1 MRFSFLIIQE
11 LKSNT
16 INQGDNML
24 VSFINNVTPQV
35 SKDMTYMQVN
45 TMVVLISFVND
56 RLLLKSLAY
65 TYFEI

>member
-56 RLLLKSLAY
+56 RLL
-65 TYFEI
+65 